1 MKEVKCPQCK
11 GKGEY
16 NSIQKHQG
24 IEFDVPVKCDY
35 CNGTGKVDKGATYT
49 GVRKQ

>member
-1 MKEVKCPQCK
+1 MKLVKCPQCN

-16 NSIQKHQG
+16 NSIQKYQE

-35 CNGTGKVDKGATYT
+35 CDGAGKVPKTLTYT
-49 GVRKQ
+49 GIRKN